1 MIQAGCCYHGPVP
14 YTQVI
19 QFLHFK
25 IFCLLVFMAFL
36 SVLLFLCQMYF
47 CLSFLVPVI
56 VTHFL
61 FCFSCLTVPV
71 CSAGSHDTCLY
82 LSSPLTSHYVCRS
95 SLCSRILDSFTS
107 YRQKQGFV
115 NQKQEC
121 QTHFT
126 SHATYSTLCS

>member
-1 MIQAGCCYHGPVP
+1 MIQVGCCYHGPVP

-25 IFCLLVFMAFL
+25 IFCLLLKINLLIAYFVLFTLEFISFHGISL
-36 SVLLFLCQMYF
+36 SSPFPVPNVF

-71 CSAGSHDTCLY
+71 VFSW
-82 LSSPLTSHYVCRS
+82 LSWHLFIFKFS
-95 SLCSRILDSFTS
+95 SYFSLRLSLFLVFLLLVTRILDSF
-107 YRQKQGFV
+107 Y
-115 NQKQEC
+115 
-121 QTHFT
+121 
-126 SHATYSTLCS
+126 